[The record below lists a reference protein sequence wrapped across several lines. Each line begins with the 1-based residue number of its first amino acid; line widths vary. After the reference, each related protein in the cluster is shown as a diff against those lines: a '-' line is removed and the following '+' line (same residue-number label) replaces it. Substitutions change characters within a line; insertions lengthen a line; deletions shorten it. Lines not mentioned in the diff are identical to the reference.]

1 MRPQFLLMTCVLVS
15 ALSVRA
21 GAQEAAFRLPP
32 VVAVEAPAQPGALPL
47 YPQGAPPLAGAASD
61 EVWGKMLDELIVRNV
76 TKPTITPY
84 LPAPG
89 KATGAAVIVA
99 PGGAFM
105 QLSMLYE
112 GEKVAQYL
120 SSQGIAAFVLKY
132 RLQPT
137 PRAESDYGRLMAE
150 KMGAAAQSDLDQG
163 PPPSFQPAIDDGA
176 AAVRYV
182 RERAAQYGVDPKRV
196 GMIGFSAGAMATL
209 GVTLANAPTSRP
221 DFIGLIYGPMSAV
234 KVPAEAP
241 PLFAAIAADDP
252 LFGKSGFAI
261 VDAWR
266 AARKPVEL
274 HVYQAGGHG
283 FGIHNTHTSTVL
295 WPAQLVEWMRTN
307 RVLGGEPPKGW
318 DQ

>member
-1 MRPQFLLMTCVLVS
+1 MRWTSLVM
-15 ALSVRA
+15 A
-21 GAQEAAFRLPP
+21 GTLGATLFSPAQAQDGAFRLPP
-32 VVAVEAPAQPGALPL
+32 IVAVDAPAQPGALPL
-47 YPQGAPPLAGAASD
+47 YPKGAPPLAGAAMG
-61 EVWGKMLDELIVRNV
+61 EYWGKMLDEMIVRNV
-76 TKPTITPY
+76 TEPTITPY

-105 QLSMLYE
+105 QLSMQYE

-137 PRAESDYGRLMAE
+137 PPAEADYARVMAE
-150 KMGAAAQSDLDQG
+150 KMAAAAQSDVDQG
-163 PPPSFQPAIDDGA
+163 APPSFQPAIDDGA
-176 AAVRYV
+176 EAIRHV
-182 RERAAQYGVDPKRV
+182 RERAARYGIDPKRV

-209 GVTLANAPTSRP
+209 GVTLANEPTSRP

-241 PLFAAIAADDP
+241 PMFAAIAADDP

-283 FGIHNTHTSTVL
+283 FGMHDTNTSTVL
-295 WPAQLVEWMRTN
+295 WPGQLVEWMRTN
-307 RVLGGEPPKGW
+307 GFVGGEPRKRW
-318 DQ
+318 NE